1 MAAKANAP
9 KIQTKVSAPKENKA
23 KAKPKAKAKTSFSVQ
38 DCIDAALDANPT
50 RRATNLLKRAAKAQQ
65 EGR

>member
-1 MAAKANAP
+1 MTVANAP
-9 KIQTKVSAPKENKA
+9 KKETKVAAPKEN
-23 KAKPKAKAKTSFSVQ
+23 KAKPKAKAKATVL
-38 DCIDAALDANPT
+38 DGIAAALKADPT